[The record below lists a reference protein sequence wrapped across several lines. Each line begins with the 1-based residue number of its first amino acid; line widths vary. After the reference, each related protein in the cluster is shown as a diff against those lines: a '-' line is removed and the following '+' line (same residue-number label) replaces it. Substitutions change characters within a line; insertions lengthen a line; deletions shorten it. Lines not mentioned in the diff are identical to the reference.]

1 MEYTTSTWNGFRRL
15 DFIFEG
21 HEALL
26 IQPETPEEG
35 MNYLIKTVYF
45 GAFPNAEIEMLR
57 RGWHLAYIKNDFR
70 WGTIADQDRRAAFCR
85 FLTEEFGLA
94 PRCIPV
100 GMSCGGLEAICFGAR
115 HPEAVTSLYL
125 DAPVVNLLSC
135 PFGMGRGNSLDEAFP
150 EIKAAYGLDEVS
162 ILSFRMH
169 PLDRMGALIENK
181 IPVLMVYGDSDV
193 IVPYE
198 ENGALLVKKYQEEGL
213 EVVVYG
219 KEGCGHHPH
228 GLEDPEPIV
237 RFMLDH
243 ACKKA

>member
-1 MEYTTSTWNGFRRL
+1 
-15 DFIFEG
+15 
-21 HEALL
+21 
-26 IQPETPEEG
+26 
-35 MNYLIKTVYF
+35 
-45 GAFPNAEIEMLR
+45 
-57 RGWHLAYIKNDFR
+57 
-70 WGTIADQDRRAAFCR
+70 
-85 FLTEEFGLA
+85 
-94 PRCIPV
+94 
-100 GMSCGGLEAICFGAR
+100 
-115 HPEAVTSLYL
+115 
-125 DAPVVNLLSC
+125 
-135 PFGMGRGNSLDEAFP
+135 
-150 EIKAAYGLDEVS
+150 
-162 ILSFRMH
+162 MH